1 MLTLPLDPTDDRAKP
16 AFKDAASCAQWL
28 GQLQLTNLQQAHKK
42 LRAQL
47 DEFNRFPMRGLE
59 RLQTLE
65 LLRETISHVQ
75 EDYAKK
81 LVAKA
86 LPLSDMELSV
96 FQAIAGLWQGMVT
109 GYQRCLQGY
118 VAGDKQLA
126 PYGALLC
133 QRCLT
138 YGGLE
143 ILEFLRV
150 GYEFEGKLW
159 QQMHALYAFA
169 EEQELHLTEV
179 EDELNKYA
187 RKSSCRTIYIKTLLA
202 AHAHPEELSRGQ
214 LQLLEQ
220 WLLQWSAPLSL
231 EQNYAA
237 SKGND
242 APPLAVDLEGK
253 LGLQPVSQVKQRG
266 NNLRFLAMVPL
277 SKLLRVK
284 TILLQQGQ
292 TPKQLE
298 LGNSLSA
305 PACAEMLT
313 QLHKHWCEGRP
324 ERMAERRNAAGEIL
338 ACYGLEG
345 IYAHVSNKPFR
356 QQAKGGNISNEARN
370 QIATFGRVLSD
381 TNRHDL
387 AKLGFSMDVWQIED
401 ESILGARL
409 LRQET
414 EGSRLSTKQ
423 IIATRHDDAKVCTI
437 GTIAWL
443 TVTQAGQLR
452 AGIRYLPGTPQA
464 ISVKPTGVGAAASGG
479 ASAALLLPA
488 MPRLKIPASL
498 IIPRNLFQTG
508 RILEMTTSE
517 GEKQNVKMGISVERG
532 MDYERISFEAA
543 KT

>member
-1 MLTLPLDPTDDRAKP
+1 MLTLPLDPTDDRANP
-16 AFKDAASCAQWL
+16 AFKDAASCMQWL
-28 GQLQLTNLQQAHKK
+28 GQLQLTNLQQAHAT
-42 LRAQL
+42 LRTQL

-86 LPLSDMELSV
+86 LPLSDMELAV

-118 VAGDKQLA
+118 VAGDQKLA
-126 PYGALLC
+126 SYGALLC

-138 YGGLE
+138 YGGLQ
-143 ILEFLRV
+143 ILEYLRT
-150 GYEFEGKLW
+150 GYEFAGRLW

-179 EDELNKYA
+179 EDELNA
-187 RKSSCRTIYIKTLLA
+187 HGRKTSCRTIYIKTLLA

-220 WLLQWSAPLSL
+220 WLLQWSATLSL
-231 EQNYAA
+231 ERSYAT
-237 SKGND
+237 SKGGD
-242 APPLAVDLEGK
+242 APPLAVNLDGK
-253 LGLQPVSQVKQRG
+253 LGLQPPAQTKQHG

-284 TILLQQGQ
+284 SILLQQGQ
-292 TPKQLE
+292 TPQQLE
-298 LGNSLSA
+298 LGNSLGA
-305 PACAEMLT
+305 TACAELLT

-324 ERMAERRNAAGEIL
+324 ERMAERRNAAGETQ

-345 IYAHVSNKPFR
+345 IYAHVANKPFR
-356 QQAKGGNISNEARN
+356 PQAKGDNISNEARN

-387 AKLGFSMDVWQIED
+387 AKLGFSMDVWQVED

-414 EGSRLSTKQ
+414 DETRLSSKQ
-423 IIATRHDDAKVCTI
+423 IIATRHADAKVCTL
-437 GTIAWL
+437 GAIAWL

-452 AGIRYLPGTPQA
+452 AGVRYLPGTPQA
-464 ISVKPTGVGAAASGG
+464 VSVKPTGIGSAASAS

-488 MPRLKIPASL
+488 LPRLKIPASL
-498 IIPRNLFQTG
+498 IIPRNLFQAG
-508 RILEMTTSE
+508 RILEMATIE